1 MGAIQI
7 NTALK
12 NAAKKAALI
21 KELSKEVQEN
31 FETVGKY
38 TYDKLTELTQTVE
51 RKTQELAEI
60 NQTYS
65 DTKARKDVE
74 LRLDIRENE
83 LQVMSEIAVKNGRT
97 VLSNEEYSRL
107 NSAAFVSDADLKK
120 AIGSAVAMAK
130 REVESKNNADNADSQ
145 VTIKT
150 LEAELGQ
157 ERKQVKF
164 LMDEVTR
171 LRTQIT
177 EHNDT
182 VVKVAQSTQ
191 NTVVTGGK

>member
-12 NAAKKAALI
+12 NAAKKAALM

-31 FETVGKY
+31 FEIVGRY
-38 TYDKLTELTQTVE
+38 TYDKLAELTETVE
-51 RKTQELAEI
+51 KRKEELQEI
-60 NQTYS
+60 NETYLA
-65 DTKARKDVE
+65 TKKRKDVE
-74 LRLDIRENE
+74 LRLDVRENE
-83 LQVMSEIAVKNGRT
+83 LKVMQEIADKNART
-97 VLSNEEYSRL
+97 VLSNEDYAKL
-107 NSAAFVSDADLKK
+107 NSAATVSDTELKK

-157 ERKQVKF
+157 ERKQVAF
-164 LMDEVTR
+164 LMNEVTR

-191 NTVVTGGK
+191 NTVVATGK